1 LASIDIIINASNLKK
16 GGGIQVALS
25 FMSEAMK
32 LKSYKFHF
40 FLNRVVNNYFVD
52 TESNNYEKY
61 IIENIPTDSIFSWI
75 KFNKEL
81 NKLER
86 LIDPLAVI
94 TVFGPCYWKPR
105 TKHIMGFAVPYYIYN
120 DTQFFKN
127 TLGNLGYKHKIKKL
141 MHKYFLKNGSQY
153 FWVET
158 NDAKSRFASFLGIG
172 EKNIVVANNNA
183 SNNFFSNFSTL
194 STQLKSN
201 SFKFLYVAEYYPH
214 KNHSFISR
222 VVPSLLDL
230 NKKIE
235 FFVTLQDVDYEN
247 IFGLVKENVINLGRI
262 NPVDVPAF
270 YKDCDAV
277 FMPSV
282 LEVFS
287 AVYLE
292 SMISKKPLIVPNLPF
307 ARDICGEAALYY
319 DYDSLDDAVEKIKLL
334 VNSEPL
340 RDSLIEKGLEQQKKF
355 DTPEIRFEKVLNFI
369 LLH

>member
-1 LASIDIIINASNLKK
+1 
-16 GGGIQVALS
+16 
-25 FMSEAMK
+25 
-32 LKSYKFHF
+32 
-40 FLNRVVNNYFVD
+40 
-52 TESNNYEKY
+52 
-61 IIENIPTDSIFSWI
+61 
-75 KFNKEL
+75 
-81 NKLER
+81 
-86 LIDPLAVI
+86 
-94 TVFGPCYWKPR
+94 
-105 TKHIMGFAVPYYIYN
+105 
-120 DTQFFKN
+120 
-127 TLGNLGYKHKIKKL
+127 
-141 MHKYFLKNGSQY
+141 
-153 FWVET
+153 
-158 NDAKSRFASFLGIG
+158 
-172 EKNIVVANNNA
+172 
-183 SNNFFSNFSTL
+183 
-194 STQLKSN
+194 
-201 SFKFLYVAEYYPH
+201 
-214 KNHSFISR
+214 
-222 VVPSLLDL
+222 VPSLLDL